1 LGYGLEVIQDGKQ
14 DIMITG
20 AAEAPITPITFGA
33 FDVVNV
39 LSSARNDDPEGA
51 SRPFDNARD
60 GFVISEGAGILILEE
75 LNHALKRGATIYCEV
90 AGFGTSCNAFHMT
103 DLPADGTAMAACIW
117 LALKDA
123 DLRPDEIDYINAH
136 GSSTR
141 MNDVFETN
149 AYKMVFGDY
158 AYKLPI
164 SSMKSMIGHP
174 LAAANAV
181 ELVIGA
187 MIFEK
192 NLLPPTI
199 NQVKNDPL
207 CDLDYIPNCCREKKV
222 DSILKTSSGFS
233 GIHSSL
239 IITRYKN

>member
-1 LGYGLEVIQDGKQ
+1 
-14 DIMITG
+14 
-20 AAEAPITPITFGA
+20 
-33 FDVVNV
+33 
-39 LSSARNDDPEGA
+39 
-51 SRPFDNARD
+51 
-60 GFVISEGAGILILEE
+60 
-75 LNHALKRGATIYCEV
+75 V

-103 DLPADGTAMAACIW
+103 DLPADGTAMAACIR

-123 DLRPDEIDYINAH
+123 DLRPDEIHYINAH

-141 MNDVFETN
+141 MNDIFETN

-164 SSMKSMIGHP
+164 SSMKSMIGH
-174 LAAANAV
+174 
-181 ELVIGA
+181 IGA